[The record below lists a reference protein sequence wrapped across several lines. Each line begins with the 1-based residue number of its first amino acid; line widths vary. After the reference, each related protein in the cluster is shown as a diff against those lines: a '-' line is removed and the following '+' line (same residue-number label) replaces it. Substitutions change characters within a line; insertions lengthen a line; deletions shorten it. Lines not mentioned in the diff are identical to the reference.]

1 MKRTS
6 KKGFTIV
13 ELLTVM
19 GVIAVLIGL
28 LVPALAL
35 VKEHASRLQQ
45 RAQFHGIDVGLEIY
59 KNEFGSYPESDDNV
73 PLKEA
78 INYCGANK
86 LAEAMVGWD
95 LLGFHPKSGY
105 RSDGTNDLNGDG
117 TYTLMYNPT
126 GGIPFG
132 AEGSYEET
140 AAENLQNREVFVDM
154 ENANAFRLVDIYSNI
169 GGFNANLNEGGF
181 VLCDVYA
188 KKRLA
193 GKKAGMPILYYKAR
207 PGRQFQD
214 STEDSDGDADLYN
227 DDIYNY
233 LDNDAIV
240 ALNDPDNGTGVN
252 DHPLYQTTTAASALE
267 FDELIVN
274 QQVLEATDDGS
285 GLTGVKRPYR
295 AESYILI
302 SAGQDGLY
310 GTGDDIF
317 NFEKDITE

>member
-154 ENANAFRLVDIYSNI
+154 ENA
-169 GGFNANLNEGGF
+169 
-181 VLCDVYA
+181 
-188 KKRLA
+188 
-193 GKKAGMPILYYKAR
+193 
-207 PGRQFQD
+207 
-214 STEDSDGDADLYN
+214 
-227 DDIYNY
+227 
-233 LDNDAIV
+233 
-240 ALNDPDNGTGVN
+240 
-252 DHPLYQTTTAASALE
+252 
-267 FDELIVN
+267 
-274 QQVLEATDDGS
+274 
-285 GLTGVKRPYR
+285 
-295 AESYILI
+295 
-302 SAGQDGLY
+302 
-310 GTGDDIF
+310 
-317 NFEKDITE
+317 